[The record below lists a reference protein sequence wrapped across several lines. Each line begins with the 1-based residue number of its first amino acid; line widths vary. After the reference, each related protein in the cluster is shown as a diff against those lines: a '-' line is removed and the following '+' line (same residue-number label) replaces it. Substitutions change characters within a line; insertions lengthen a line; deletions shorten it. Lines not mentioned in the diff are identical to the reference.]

1 MPANKNAE
9 TRYKILD
16 KLLARRYANY
26 TMDDLRRLVN
36 EELLD
41 IFGEDKYRPVSIRSI
56 QYDLKYLQGE
66 PFLADIEK
74 YPFNDVS
81 QNNPDKTVKKTCYR
95 YRDRSFSIYQQKMSE
110 DEKQILGE
118 AMKLLGQFDGLPN
131 LERLEALRA
140 GLDIKPSRQII
151 SFTKNPLEN
160 KNLLGELFT
169 LISNKIVVDIHYY
182 VFDEP
187 DKHRSVVVH
196 PYLLREYNRRW
207 YLICASDDT
216 GRILTLALDRIEHV
230 EPLPGKAYRQYD
242 GDLNERF
249 EDIIGVTLYDDR
261 LLQTIFFWVSDHSK
275 DYVLTKPLHES
286 QRNIRGEREEELR
299 RQYPMLAGGRFFSI
313 ECIENYELIR
323 ELSSFGADLLVLSP
337 DDIRQKVYD
346 RVAGHLQAYRELDG
360 NVK

>member
-41 IFGEDKYRPVSIRSI
+41 IFGEDKYQPVSIRSI

-196 PYLLREYNRRW
+196 SYLLREYNRRW
-207 YLICASDDT
+207 YLICAADDT

-299 RQYPMLAGGRFFSI
+299 RQYPMLAGGRFFQHRMH
-313 ECIENYELIR
+313 R
-323 ELSSFGADLLVLSP
+323 EL
-337 DDIRQKVYD
+337 R
-346 RVAGHLQAYRELDG
+346 AYPRTLILRCRPPCPFARRYPPEGL
-360 NVK
+360 

>member
-16 KLLARRYANY
+16 QLLANRYHHY
-26 TMDDLRRLVN
+26 STEDLREKVN
-36 EELLD
+36 EEFVEMGL
-41 IFGEDKYRPVSIRSI
+41 KPVSLRTIV
-56 QYDLKYLQGE
+56 YDLNYLEHG
-66 PFLADIEK
+66 PFAADIEH
-74 YPFNDVS
+74 YQIDDVS
-81 QNNPDKTVKKTCYR
+81 KVNPNKTVKKNCHR
-95 YRDRSFSIYQQKMSE
+95 YRNRSFSIYQQKMSE

-131 LERLEALRA
+131 LERLESLRA

-160 KNLLGELFT
+160 KNLLGEIFT
-169 LISNKIVVDIHYY
+169 LISNKVVVDIHYY

-187 DKHRSVVVH
+187 DKHRNVVVH
-196 PYLLREYNRRW
+196 PYLLKEYNRRW
-207 YLICASDDT
+207 YLICAADDT

-230 EPLPGKAYRQYD
+230 ESLPNRKYIPYK

-286 QRNIRGEREEELR
+286 QRNIRGASEKELR

>member
-16 KLLARRYANY
+16 QLLANRYHHY
-26 TMDDLRRLVN
+26 STEDLREKVN
-36 EELLD
+36 EELVEMGL
-41 IFGEDKYRPVSIRSI
+41 KPVSLRTIV
-56 QYDLKYLQGE
+56 YDLNYLEHG
-66 PFLADIEK
+66 PFAADIEH
-74 YPFNDVS
+74 YQIDDVS
-81 QNNPDKTVKKTCYR
+81 KVNPNKTVKKNCHR

-131 LERLEALRA
+131 LERLESLRA

-151 SFTKNPLEN
+151 SFTKNPLGDSS
-160 KNLLGELFT
+160 LLGEIFT
-169 LISNKIVVDIHYY
+169 AISLRQVLKVYHHTFSAPESRKDVT
-182 VFDEP
+182 
-187 DKHRSVVVH
+187 VH

-207 YLICASDDT
+207 YLICAADDT

-230 EPLPGKAYRQYD
+230 ESLPNRKYIPYK

-249 EDIIGVTLYDDR
+249 EDIIGVSLYDDR
-261 LLQTIFFWVSDHSK
+261 MLQTIFFWVSDHSK

-286 QRNIRGEREEELR
+286 QRNIRGEREDELR

-323 ELSSFGADLLVLSP
+323 ELSTFGADLLVLSP
-337 DDIRQKVYD
+337 DDIRQKVFD
-346 RVAGHLQAYRELDG
+346 RVSGHLQAYREFDCIA
-360 NVK
+360 K

>member
-16 KLLARRYANY
+16 QLLARRYGHY
-26 TMDDLRRLVN
+26 TSEDLCRLVN
-36 EELLD
+36 EKLEEL
-41 IFGEDKYRPVSIRSI
+41 GQPAVKIRTI
-56 QYDLKYLQGE
+56 QGDLNYLQGE

-81 QNNPDKTVKKTCYR
+81 QTNSSKTVRKTCYR
-95 YRDRSFSIYQQKMSE
+95 YRDRSYSIYQQKMSE

-151 SFTKNPLEN
+151 SFTKNPLGDSS
-160 KNLLGELFT
+160 LLGEIFT
-169 LISNKIVVDIHYY
+169 AISQRQVLKVCHHTFSAPENRKDVT
-182 VFDEP
+182 
-187 DKHRSVVVH
+187 VH
-196 PYLLREYNRRW
+196 PYLLKEYNRRW
-207 YLICASDDT
+207 YLIAASDDL
-216 GRILTLALDRIEHV
+216 GNILTLPLDRIEHV
-230 EPLPGKAYRQYD
+230 EPLPNRTYIPYN
-242 GDLNERF
+242 GDINERF
-249 EDIIGVTLYDDR
+249 EDIIGVSLYDDR

-299 RQYPMLAGGRFFSI
+299 RQHPMLDRGRFFSI

-337 DDIRQKVYD
+337 DDIRQKVFD
-346 RVAGHLQAYRELDG
+346 RVSGHLQAYRELDG

>member
-16 KLLARRYANY
+16 QLLANRYHHY
-26 TMDDLRRLVN
+26 STEDLREKVN
-36 EELLD
+36 EEFVEMGL
-41 IFGEDKYRPVSIRSI
+41 KPVSLRTIV
-56 QYDLKYLQGE
+56 YDLNYLEHG
-66 PFLADIEK
+66 PFAADIEH
-74 YPFNDVS
+74 YQIDDVS
-81 QNNPDKTVKKTCYR
+81 KVNPNKTVKKNCHR
-95 YRDRSFSIYQQKMSE
+95 YRNRSFSIYQQKMSE

-131 LERLEALRA
+131 LERLESLRA

-160 KNLLGELFT
+160 KNLLGEIFT
-169 LISNKIVVDIHYY
+169 LISNKVVVDIHYY

-187 DKHRSVVVH
+187 DKHRNVVVH
-196 PYLLREYNRRW
+196 PYLLKEYNRRW
-207 YLICASDDT
+207 YLICAADDT

-230 EPLPGKAYRQYD
+230 ESLPNRKYIPYK

-286 QRNIRGEREEELR
+286 QRNIRGASEKELR

-346 RVAGHLQAYRELDG
+346 RVAGHLQAYRKIDCI
-360 NVK
+360 VK

>member
-41 IFGEDKYRPVSIRSI
+41 IFGEDKYQPVSIRSI

-169 LISNKIVVDIHYY
+169 LISSKVVVDIHYY
-182 VFDEP
+182 VFGEP

-207 YLICASDDT
+207 YLICAADDT
-216 GRILTLALDRIEHV
+216 GRILTLAFDRIEHV

>member
-16 KLLARRYANY
+16 QLLANRYHHY
-26 TMDDLRRLVN
+26 STEDLREKVN
-36 EELLD
+36 EELEEMGL
-41 IFGEDKYRPVSIRSI
+41 KPVSLRTIV
-56 QYDLKYLQGE
+56 YDLNYLEHG
-66 PFLADIEK
+66 PFAADIEH
-74 YPFNDVS
+74 YQIDDVS
-81 QNNPDKTVKKTCYR
+81 KVNPNKTVKKNCHR

-110 DEKQILGE
+110 DEKHILGE
-118 AMKLLGQFDGLPN
+118 AMKLLGQFNGLPH

-151 SFTKNPLEN
+151 SFTKNPLGDSS
-160 KNLLGELFT
+160 LLGEIFT
-169 LISNKIVVDIHYY
+169 AISNKVVVDIHHY

-207 YLICASDDT
+207 YLICAADDT

-230 EPLPGKAYRQYD
+230 EPLSSKAYRQYD

-261 LLQTIFFWVSDHSK
+261 MLQTIFFWVSDHSK

-337 DDIRQKVYD
+337 DDIRQKVID
-346 RVAGHLQAYRELDG
+346 RVSGHLQAYRELDG

>member
-16 KLLARRYANY
+16 QLLANHYHHY
-26 TMDDLRRLVN
+26 STEDLREKVN
-36 EELLD
+36 EELEEMGL
-41 IFGEDKYRPVSIRSI
+41 KPVSLRTIV
-56 QYDLKYLQGE
+56 YDLNYLEHG
-66 PFLADIEK
+66 PFAADIEH
-74 YPFNDVS
+74 YTIDDVS
-81 QNNPDKTVKKTCYR
+81 KVNPNKTVKKNCHR

-131 LERLEALRA
+131 LERLESLRA

-160 KNLLGELFT
+160 KNLLGEIFT
-169 LISNKIVVDIHYY
+169 LISNKVVVDIHYY

-187 DKHRSVVVH
+187 DKHRNVVVH

-207 YLICASDDT
+207 YLICAADDT

-230 EPLPGKAYRQYD
+230 EPLPGKVYRQYD

-249 EDIIGVTLYDDR
+249 EDIIGVTLYDNR

-286 QRNIRGEREEELR
+286 QRNIRGEREDELR
-299 RQYPMLAGGRFFSI
+299 HQYPMLAGGRFFSI

-337 DDIRQKVYD
+337 NDIRQKVFD
-346 RVAGHLQAYRELDG
+346 RVAGHLQAYREFDCIA
-360 NVK
+360 K